1 VQAMASKGGLM
12 LDDTMHTLFERGSPE
27 AASARAEAER
37 NAMLAIAE
45 AQGSRSGDVDL
56 VSRIGM
62 IGEQP
67 EADLAAAKESLAAGD
82 LGATLA
88 SADDAYRGWSGAWQ
102 EGRRR
107 LMFALAAFATLL
119 VLVSAGARAF
129 RRNRRSGR
137 SHAMQAAA
145 VADVAPGAPP
155 MVGTRDD
162 RAAGDP
168 AERPGAGDDAT
179 PNGRGASA

>member
-1 VQAMASKGGLM
+1 
-12 LDDTMHTLFERGSPE
+12 
-27 AASARAEAER
+27 
-37 NAMLAIAE
+37 MLAIAE

-82 LGATLA
+82 LDATLA

-107 LMFALAAFATLL
+107 LMFALAAVATLA
-119 VLVSAGARAF
+119 VLVSAGAGAF
-129 RRNRRSGR
+129 RRNRRSAR
-137 SHAMQAAA
+137 SHAVEAAA
-145 VADVAPGAPP
+145 AANVTPGAPAAADAR
-155 MVGTRDD
+155 GDT
-162 RAAGDP
+162 AAGDL
-168 AERPGAGDDAT
+168 AEGPGAGDDPT
-179 PNGRGASA
+179 PDGRGASA